1 MNKTIHQDVYTCEA
15 ANSLSN
21 GQPLIHTINLVVKG
35 NWLLLCMHFVL
46 GLFLYLTEVKYSIEK
61 LEEPAQS
68 ISFLAALHIQ
78 LLYVY
83 LCTRASALKLNS
95 MGLKQQVMDSTVLYF
110 SSVPPR
116 WTKGLPPRKSDV
128 IIGRN
133 ETIDCTV
140 TADPEAAIAWFKN
153 GQPLQSSR

>member
-1 MNKTIHQDVYTCEA
+1 MHALCLRALLILNRNEVFHRKTRRTC
-15 ANSLSN
+15 
-21 GQPLIHTINLVVKG
+21 
-35 NWLLLCMHFVL
+35 
-46 GLFLYLTEVKYSIEK
+46 IE
-61 LEEPAQS
+61 S
-68 ISFLAALHIQ
+68 ISVLAALHIQ

-95 MGLKQQVMDSTVLYF
+95 MGLKQQVMDSTVF
-110 SSVPPR
+110 RFFFSVPPR

-140 TADPEAAIAWFKN
+140 TADPEAAITWFKN
-153 GQPLQSSR
+153 GQPLQSSRWVDFRDEILCFLENFVQLFPDLMRKFRGCSSTL

>member
-1 MNKTIHQDVYTCEA
+1 MHALCLRALLILNRSEVFHRKTGRTC
-15 ANSLSN
+15 
-21 GQPLIHTINLVVKG
+21 
-35 NWLLLCMHFVL
+35 
-46 GLFLYLTEVKYSIEK
+46 TE
-61 LEEPAQS
+61 S

-95 MGLKQQVMDSTVLYF
+95 MGLKEQVMDSTVSPF

-133 ETIDCTV
+133 ETIDCSV
-140 TADPEAAIAWFKN
+140 TADPEAAITWFKN

>member
-1 MNKTIHQDVYTCEA
+1 MH
-15 ANSLSN
+15 
-21 GQPLIHTINLVVKG
+21 
-35 NWLLLCMHFVL
+35 LLCLRALLILNRLVDTNLKH
-46 GLFLYLTEVKYSIEK
+46 SIEK
-61 LEEPAQS
+61 SKNWKNLHRLS

-83 LCTRASALKLNS
+83 LCPRASTLKLNS
-95 MGLKQQVMDSTVLYF
+95 VRLKQQVTDSTVFRF

-116 WTKGLPPRKSDV
+116 WANGLPPRKSDV

-140 TADPEAAIAWFKN
+140 TADPEAAITWFKN
-153 GQPLQSSR
+153 GQLDLQGNKALRLQSQLTLMIVMVVHF